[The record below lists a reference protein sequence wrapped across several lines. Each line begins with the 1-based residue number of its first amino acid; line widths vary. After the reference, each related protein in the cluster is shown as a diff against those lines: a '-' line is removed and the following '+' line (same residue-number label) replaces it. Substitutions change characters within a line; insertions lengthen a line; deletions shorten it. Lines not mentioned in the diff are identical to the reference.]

1 MTIRRFFDKE
11 VVVQRL
17 KVISGYKKTFQSTAT
32 VDGHIQALDDTA
44 RQVLGIVEEKAWKA
58 WFDVDTDIQEHDRIT
73 DEDGNV
79 YVVREVVKKD
89 YGFGTNVHLEAIL
102 EEQNE

>member
-1 MTIRRFFDKE
+1 MTIRRFFDQE

-17 KVISGYKKTFQSTAT
+17 RVTSGHKKTFQSTAT
-32 VDGHIQALDDTA
+32 VDGHIQALDDVA
-44 RQVLGIVEEKAWKA
+44 RQVLGIVEEKAWRA

-89 YGFGTNVHLEAIL
+89 YAFGTNVHLEVIL

>member
-58 WFDVDTDIQEHDRIT
+58 WFDVDTDIQENDRIT

-89 YGFGTNVHLEAIL
+89 YGFGTNVHLEVIL